1 MFIKKRD
8 EFIHPFFLALNCFKY
23 LLTDNSQI
31 IYLSPMAPSSLSFT
45 FESDFAE
52 LDRLPEVI
60 NAIINHFTVNED
72 FEAIL
77 MLAVSEGVTNAIKHG
92 NKFDR
97 NKKAYM
103 HCEIT
108 ENRTLIIKIEDEG
121 SGFNPDTIPDPLA
134 EENLLKPS
142 GRGVYLMNQA
152 ANVSYNDKGN
162 ILILT
167 LDISKSPL

>member
-1 MFIKKRD
+1 M
-8 EFIHPFFLALNCFKY
+8 HQPAL
-23 LLTDNSQI
+23 T
-31 IYLSPMAPSSLSFT
+31 FT

-60 NAIINHFTVNED
+60 TEIMAHFSIHED

-77 MLAVSEGVTNAIKHG
+77 MLAISEGVTNAIKHG
-92 NKFDR
+92 NKFDS

-103 HCEIT
+103 HCDTDEQR
-108 ENRTLIIKIEDEG
+108 NLILKIEDEG
-121 SGFNPDTIPDPLA
+121 EGFNPTSIPDPLA

-152 ANVSYNDKGN
+152 AQVSYNDKGN
-162 ILILT
+162 MLILKIDVSQ
-167 LDISKSPL
+167 LPG

>member
-1 MFIKKRD
+1 
-8 EFIHPFFLALNCFKY
+8 
-23 LLTDNSQI
+23 
-31 IYLSPMAPSSLSFT
+31 MAPSSLSFT

-60 NAIINHFTVNED
+60 TDIVSHFGVNED

-77 MLAVSEGVTNAIKHG
+77 MLAISEGVTNAIKHG
-92 NKFDR
+92 NKFDTS
-97 NKKAYM
+97 KKAFM
-103 HCEIT
+103 HCELT
-108 ENRTLIIKIEDEG
+108 NSQKLIIKIEDEG
-121 SGFNPDTIPDPLA
+121 DGFNPDTIPDPLA

-152 ANVSYNDKGN
+152 ADVSYNDKGN